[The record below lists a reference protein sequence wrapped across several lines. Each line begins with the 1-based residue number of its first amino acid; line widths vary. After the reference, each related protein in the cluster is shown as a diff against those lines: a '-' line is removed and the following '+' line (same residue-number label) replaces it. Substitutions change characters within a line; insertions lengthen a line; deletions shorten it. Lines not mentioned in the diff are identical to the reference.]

1 MREFMNIGDT
11 EGKNLPNLIKMV
23 IDEQL
28 DILDTEYGADRSKY
42 ESDGGYVVII
52 ESEEDLREIESRHG
66 VYINGEEEPSI
77 AEYVEELIDNNISY
91 LQMLFLLSNDYGLVV
106 IIEKDKLP
114 SDSTFVENIDRTI
127 GSRED
132 EKGDAT
138 TKGS

>member
-11 EGKNLPNLIKMV
+11 EGKSLPKLIKMV

-28 DILDTEYGADRSKY
+28 DILDGEYGADRDQFS
-42 ESDGGYVVII
+42 SDGGYVVIV

-77 AEYVEELIDNNISY
+77 AEYVEELVIESKSY

-114 SDSTFVENIDRTI
+114 DDSVFIQDIERVIKDGDD
-127 GSRED
+127 GSN
-132 EKGDAT
+132 AT
-138 TKGS
+138 T

>member
-1 MREFMNIGDT
+1 MREFKNIGDT
-11 EGKNLPNLIKMV
+11 EGKSLPKLIKMV

-28 DILDTEYGADRSKY
+28 DILDTEYGADRDQYS
-42 ESDGGYVVII
+42 SDGGYVAIV

-77 AEYVEELIDNNISY
+77 AEYVEELVTDNNTY

-114 SDSTFVENIDRTI
+114 KDSTFVENIDRTI
-127 GSRED
+127 ESRE
-132 EKGDAT
+132 G
-138 TKGS
+138 